1 MNGGGQSK
9 SATRSF
15 PPLFGFAY
23 NPISNAA
30 FGSIPTLDF
39 RVESLGDA
47 YFM

>member
-1 MNGGGQSK
+1 MKRQQRPADGHV
-9 SATRSF
+9 SF
-15 PPLFGFAY
+15 PSVFGFAY

-39 RVESLGDA
+39 RVDSLGDA